1 MIAATGRD
9 IYQLVEH
16 ALRSAD
22 RPQTCSQ
29 LMESETIRDTALYE
43 FNTQDVQEA
52 TNKLSNLLGD
62 LWRRGLLERT
72 PADPALRGKAR
83 FAYRW
88 AQTVLPQ
95 LSSRVKE
102 RPALR
107 ITEKDN
113 SVVIEVDDIVI
124 NIRRR

>member
-1 MIAATGRD
+1 MIAATGGD

-22 RPQTCSQ
+22 RPQMCSQ

-62 LWRRGLLERT
+62 LW
-72 PADPALRGKAR
+72 
-83 FAYRW
+83 
-88 AQTVLPQ
+88 
-95 LSSRVKE
+95 
-102 RPALR
+102 
-107 ITEKDN
+107 
-113 SVVIEVDDIVI
+113 
-124 NIRRR
+124 